1 MSKWQYY
8 TAPNL
13 GLLFYKQ
20 LYNDVLQNNKN
31 ILDIEKDALIFK
43 VDKKE
48 SEFIAFYN
56 DMYSKK
62 LNTYD
67 LSPENRQLGNI
78 SFSLFTTYPGLLIGS
93 GYMHSTNTTGDATI
107 GFYFDHTSGLP
118 TIPGSSVKGVLK
130 SMFEAEND
138 KTDQT
143 SVDTV
148 MFFIDRIIENIPEQE
163 KQTWSDLKSKINNI
177 AVLNELKEEI
187 FGTQQKEGKDVFF
200 DAVIDFEKTKA
211 SKFIGSDYI
220 TPHQPNLLKNPIP
233 LQFLKVL
240 PNIGFQFNFHLKDGL
255 LTKEQ
260 KEILFKKIILT
271 IGVGAKTN
279 VGYGQFSETPLTST
293 NNYNEE
299 INTETFNDT
308 SAISLEIGS
317 KYKTKIKRTEQNSY
331 FIDFAGKEFKK
342 TISQKEFDKLNI
354 YKEKDCQITIDKL
367 NEDGTVKNI
376 LVEFFEEPKN
386 KKQSKRW

>member
-1 MSKWQYY
+1 M
-8 TAPNL
+8 
-13 GLLFYKQ
+13 
-20 LYNDVLQNNKN
+20 
-31 ILDIEKDALIFK
+31 
-43 VDKKE
+43 
-48 SEFIAFYN
+48 
-56 DMYSKK
+56 
-62 LNTYD
+62 
-67 LSPENRQLGNI
+67 
-78 SFSLFTTYPGLLIGS
+78 
-93 GYMHSTNTTGDATI
+93 
-107 GFYFDHTSGLP
+107 
-118 TIPGSSVKGVLK
+118 
-130 SMFEAEND
+130 
-138 KTDQT
+138 
-143 SVDTV
+143 
-148 MFFIDRIIENIPEQE
+148 
-163 KQTWSDLKSKINNI
+163 
-177 AVLNELKEEI
+177 
-187 FGTQQKEGKDVFF
+187 
-200 DAVIDFEKTKA
+200 
-211 SKFIGSDYI
+211 
-220 TPHQPNLLKNPIP
+220 
-233 LQFLKVL
+233 